1 MWIIGCDYHPSFQ
14 QIAFVNQVTGEYD
27 ERRLEHKGGEA
38 EQFYRNLAGQQV
50 RVGMEATGG
59 MRWFERLLG
68 ELGIELWIGDP
79 VKVRAAAARKPKT
92 DKEDARLLLRLLLE
106 KRFPRIWIPTVEQRD
121 ARQLVL
127 HRHRL
132 VQTRTR
138 AKNQLQAIARSE
150 GLHAKC
156 RVWSQA
162 GQRELMA
169 LPLSPWGTVRR
180 QDWQELLV
188 ELNQR
193 IDPLDRALEQEA
205 EQRPEVRLL
214 MTHPGVGPVTAMAF
228 VLTLCDPWRFSTSKQ
243 VAAYLGLVPQEN
255 SSGKNKQRL
264 GHITK
269 QGNRLLRGLLTE
281 AAHAA
286 AKHDPEWRRKYVR
299 LAMKKNRSIAT
310 VAVARCLA
318 VRLWWMWKLGL
329 DYGQMQS
336 PVRMQSS
343 PPDPVGRSSSSK

>member
-14 QIAFVNQVTGEYD
+14 QIAFVNQATGEYSR
-27 ERRLEHKGGEA
+27 RRLEHKSGEA
-38 EQFYRNLAGQQV
+38 EQFYRSLAGQQV
-50 RVGMEATGG
+50 RVGMEATGS

-68 ELGIELWIGDP
+68 ELSFELWVGDP
-79 VKVRAAAARKPKT
+79 VKVRAAAARKAKT
-92 DKEDARLLLRLLLE
+92 DKRDAELLLCLLLE

-138 AKNQLQAIARSE
+138 AKNQLRAMASNE
-150 GLHAKC
+150 GLYPKR

-162 GQRELMA
+162 GQAELMA
-169 LPLSPWGTVRR
+169 LTLSPWATVRR
-180 QDWQELLV
+180 QDWQELLG
-188 ELNQR
+188 ELSRR
-193 IDPLDRALEQEA
+193 IAPLDRGLKQEA

-214 MTHPGVGPVTAMAF
+214 MTHPGVGPVVAMAF
-228 VLTLCDPWRFSTSKQ
+228 VLTLCDPWRFATSKQ
-243 VAAYLGLVPQEN
+243 VAAYLGLVPLEN
-255 SSGKNKQRL
+255 SSGRGRQRL

-269 QGNRLLRGLLTE
+269 QGNSLLRGLLTE
-281 AAHAA
+281 AAHVA
-286 AKHDPEWRRKYVR
+286 AKHDPEWQRKYVR
-299 LAMKKNRSIAT
+299 LAMKKNRSIAA

-329 DYGQMQS
+329 DYGQMKESRSHAEQ
-336 PVRMQSS
+336 PV
-343 PPDPVGRSSSSK
+343 

>member
-1 MWIIGCDYHPSFQ
+1 
-14 QIAFVNQVTGEYD
+14 
-27 ERRLEHKGGEA
+27 
-38 EQFYRNLAGQQV
+38 
-50 RVGMEATGG
+50 
-59 MRWFERLLG
+59 
-68 ELGIELWIGDP
+68 
-79 VKVRAAAARKPKT
+79 VRAAAARKSKT
-92 DKEDARLLLRLLLE
+92 DKRDAELLLRLLLE
-106 KRFPRIWIPTVEQRD
+106 KRFPRIWVPTVEQRD

-138 AKNQLQAIARSE
+138 AKNQLQAIARNE
-150 GLHAKC
+150 GLYAKR
-156 RVWSQA
+156 RVWSQV
-162 GQRELMA
+162 GQKELMA
-169 LPLSPWGTVRR
+169 LPLSPWATVRR
-180 QDWQELLV
+180 QDWQELLG

-228 VLTLCDPWRFSTSKQ
+228 ALTLCDPGRFQTSKQ

-286 AKHDPEWRRKYVR
+286 AKHDPEWRRKYIR
-299 LAMKKNRSIAT
+299 LAMKKNRSIAA

-329 DYGQMQS
+329 DYGQIKES
-336 PVRMQSS
+336 
-343 PPDPVGRSSSSK
+343 RSHAEQLV

>member
-14 QIAFVNQVTGEYD
+14 QIAFVNQETGEYD

-38 EQFYRNLAGQQV
+38 EWFYRGLAGQQV
-50 RVGMEATGG
+50 RVGVEATGG

-68 ELGIELWIGDP
+68 ELRIELWIGDP

-92 DKEDARLLLRLLLE
+92 DKEDARLLQRLLLE
-106 KRFPRIWIPTVEQRD
+106 KRFPRIWVPTPEQRD

-138 AKNQLQAIARSE
+138 AKNQLQDMARNE
-150 GLHAKC
+150 GLHPKR

-162 GQRELMA
+162 GQKELMA
-169 LPLSPWGTVRR
+169 LPLSPWATVRR
-180 QDWQELLV
+180 QDWQELLG
-188 ELNQR
+188 ELNRR
-193 IDPLDRALEQEA
+193 IDPLDQALKQQA
-205 EQRPEVRLL
+205 AQRPEVQLL
-214 MTHPGVGPVTAMAF
+214 MTHPGVGPVIATAF
-228 VLTLCDPWRFSTSKQ
+228 VVTIGEPGRFHTSKQ
-243 VAAYLGLVPQEN
+243 VAAYLGLVPMEK
-255 SSGKNKQRL
+255 SSGKARQRL

-269 QGNRLLRGLLTE
+269 QGNSLLRGLLTE
-281 AAHAA
+281 AAHIASR
-286 AKHDPEWRRKYVR
+286 HDPEWRRKYMR
-299 LAMKKNRSIAT
+299 LAMKKNRSIAA

-329 DYGQMQS
+329 DYGQIKES
-336 PVRMQSS
+336 
-343 PPDPVGRSSSSK
+343 RSHAEQLA